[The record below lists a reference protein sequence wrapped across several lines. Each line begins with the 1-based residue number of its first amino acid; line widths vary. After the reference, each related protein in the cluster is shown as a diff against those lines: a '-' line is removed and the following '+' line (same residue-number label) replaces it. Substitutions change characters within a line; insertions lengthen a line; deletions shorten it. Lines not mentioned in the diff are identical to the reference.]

1 MRLILL
7 GPPGAGKGTQAQLLT
22 KRFHIPQIST
32 GDMLRAAAQSGGEL
46 SDTVQDIMD
55 SGRLVPDDI
64 MIALVKHRIVE
75 PDCAN
80 GFLLDGFPRTVAQ
93 AEALK
98 QAAVPI
104 DAVIEIQV
112 PDEELVERIC
122 GRLVH
127 PASGRV
133 YHRVHNPPQVEGQ
146 DDETGEPLIHRADDQ
161 ESTVRRRLQV
171 YNDQTKPLVD
181 YYTTWAQTGESAA
194 PRYATVSGVG
204 SVQVIAERIQSAI
217 KGA

>member
-22 KRFHIPQIST
+22 QTLHIPQIST

-46 SDTVQDIMD
+46 SDTVKGIMD

-64 MIALVKHRIVE
+64 MIALVKHRITE

-98 QAAVPI
+98 EAHVVI
-104 DAVIEIQV
+104 DHVIEIQV
-112 PDEELVERIC
+112 PDEALVERIC

-133 YHRVHNPPQVEGQ
+133 YHRIHKPPNVDGQ
-146 DDETGEPLIHRADDQ
+146 DDVTGEPLVHREDDQ
-161 ESTVRRRLQV
+161 ESTVRYRLQV
-171 YNDQTKPLVD
+171 YNDQTRPLVD
-181 YYTTWAQTGESAA
+181 YYTQWAKTGESAA
-194 PRYATVSGVG
+194 PSYATVSGVG
-204 SVQVIAERIQSAI
+204 NVQVIAERIQGAI
-217 KGA
+217 KGE

>member
-22 KRFHIPQIST
+22 KQLHIPQIST
-32 GDMLRAAAQSGGEL
+32 GDMLRAAAKSGDELGE
-46 SDTVQDIMD
+46 TVKEIMD
-55 SGRLVPDDI
+55 NGQLVPDDI
-64 MIALVKHRIVE
+64 MIALVKHRIAE

-98 QAAVPI
+98 QAAVAI
-104 DAVIEIQV
+104 DRVIEIQV

-127 PASGRV
+127 PGSGRV
-133 YHRVHNPPQVEGQ
+133 YHRVYNPPKVDGQ
-146 DDETGEPLIHRADDQ
+146 DDETGEPLIQRDDDQ

-171 YNDQTKPLVD
+171 YNDQTKPLVA
-181 YYTTWAQTGESAA
+181 YYTEWAASGDAAA
-194 PRYATVSGVG
+194 PRYATITGVG
-204 SVQVIAERIQSAI
+204 DVSVIAERIQAAI